1 MVNVYNFKF
10 YSKKLKKNQYIKILK
25 NVHLIDNFYIDIHN
39 DK

>member
-10 YSKKLKKNQYIKILK
+10 SKKKFKNQYIKILE
-25 NVHLIDNFYIDIHN
+25 NVYLIDNFYIDIHN